1 MKRILWTALILA
13 SASPAFA
20 EPIWKFDQTFVGNPD
35 DKLVAV
41 EVSINLNDALGGPAA
56 LIVVFDGDI
65 VQTDAIDVDQF
76 PTQIDQ
82 SAGGAGVGAIRTDT
96 SGLFDYDKALESWF
110 YFGVGTGS
118 AANTTA
124 VAWRGPI
131 DAIVDGVQWSG
142 IAGGEVGSRS
152 FRMAAGSGSGATG
165 LVPGNVFIPVAHLV
179 IDLKK
184 GLPGQGG
191 SGNPSRLL
199 GYQWQT
205 GHASVDG
212 TTALQFPA
220 GGGFQSDTF
229 KLIPEP
235 SSFVLAG
242 LGAVALLG
250 LVRRRRAA

>member
-20 EPIWKFDQTFVGNPD
+20 EPIWKFDQSFVGNPD

-41 EVSINLNDALGGPAA
+41 EVSLNLNDALGGPAA
-56 LIVVFDGDI
+56 LIVVFDGAI
-65 VQTDAIDVDQF
+65 VQVDAQSEDG
-76 PTQIDQ
+76 PAAIDQ
-82 SAGGAGVGAIRTDT
+82 SAGGSGVGATRTDT
-96 SGLFDYDKALESWF
+96 SAAWDYDKSTDSWF

-124 VAWRGPI
+124 LAWRGPI
-131 DAIVDGVQWSG
+131 DAVVDGVQWAG
-142 IAGGEVGSRS
+142 IAGGEVGSTS

-165 LVPGNVFIPVAHLV
+165 LVPGDIFIPVAHLV
-179 IDLKK
+179 IDLKA
-184 GLPGQGG
+184 GG
-191 SGNPSRLL
+191 AGGEGGAANPNRMLS
-199 GYQWQT
+199 YTWQT
-205 GHASVDG
+205 GHASADG

-220 GGGFQSDTF
+220 GGGFQTDTF
-229 KLIPEP
+229 RLIPEP

-250 LVRRRRAA
+250 LARRRRAA